1 MLDKGDC
8 EETCH
13 ICTYCLCK
21 ELEAVR
27 ILVMLRCG
35 KEKEAFARLDANL
48 EKQKD
53 EFMLAIRHICENGVK
68 VTPDAALRE
77 EKQTGDTAQ
86 SNGANGFM
94 AQLKGIFGRKK

>member
-1 MLDKGDC
+1 
-8 EETCH
+8 
-13 ICTYCLCK
+13 
-21 ELEAVR
+21 
-27 ILVMLRCG
+27 
-35 KEKEAFARLDANL
+35 
-48 EKQKD
+48 
-53 EFMLAIRHICENGVK
+53 MLAIRHICENGVK